1 MNKPIYFD
9 HAATTPLD
17 NDVFEKM
24 RPFYTENFGNADSLH
39 SFGRK
44 AQNAVDN
51 ARDSVA
57 ELLGAKPSE
66 IYFTSGGTESDNW
79 AVLGGAYAAKKQG
92 KTHVL
97 LSAIEHHAVLSA
109 GERLQ
114 KEGFDVEYLPVNK
127 GGRVELNEVL
137 RRIKPNT
144 GLIGVMAAN
153 NETGALQPVQE
164 IAKIARENGCLF
176 FTDCVQLAP
185 HKKIDVVSLG
195 ADMISLSSHKF
206 YGPKGC
212 GVLYIKKGVAI
223 EKLVAGGEQE
233 RGMRGG
239 TLNVPNIVGF
249 AAALEKC
256 QAEMSA
262 NEQKLLSL
270 RKIFIKEIL
279 KIQGAK
285 INGEFQEDC
294 ADGISSIV
302 NVRFDGV
309 ENAAFLYNMDLQGVA
324 VAAGS
329 ACASASLKP
338 SHVLTAMNL
347 TEEEAKTS
355 VRFSFGKE
363 NTEEEILFV
372 VEKVKEVVKK
382 IKSAEKMRG

>member
-17 NDVFEKM
+17 NGVFEKM
-24 RPFYTENFGNADSLH
+24 RPFYTEIFGNADSLH
-39 SFGRK
+39 SFGRA

-51 ARDSVA
+51 ARDRVA

-79 AVLGGAYAAKKQG
+79 AVLGGAYAAKKRG
-92 KTHVL
+92 KTHIL

-114 KEGFDVEYLPVNK
+114 KEGFDVEYLPVNE
-127 GGRVELNEVL
+127 GGRVEVNEVL
-137 RRIKPNT
+137 RRIRADT

-153 NETGALQPVQE
+153 NETGALQPVEE
-164 IAKIARENGCLF
+164 IAKIAREKGCLF
-176 FTDCVQLAP
+176 FADCVQLAP
-185 HKKIDVVSLG
+185 HKKIDVAALG
-195 ADMISLSSHKF
+195 ADMVAISSHKF

-212 GVLYIKKGVAI
+212 GVLYIKKGVSI

-249 AAALEKC
+249 AAAFEKC
-256 QAEMSA
+256 QAEMPES
-262 NEQKLLSL
+262 EKKLLAL

-279 KIQGAK
+279 KIEGAK
-285 INGEFQEDC
+285 INGECKEDC
-294 ADGISSIV
+294 SDVIPSIV
-302 NVRFDGV
+302 NVRFEGV
-309 ENAAFLYNMDLQGVA
+309 ENAAFLYNMDLKGVA
-324 VAAGS
+324 LAAGS

-347 TEEEAKTS
+347 SEEEAKTS

-372 VEKVKEVVKK
+372 VKTAKEVVKK